1 MIAFLLSLWANPLAR
16 KIIIYCAITLGILYG
31 LRLWGNKQWQ
41 KGEIQGRMA
50 MGKDIEK
57 QKQAEWKA
65 KEAALAL
72 AAKNLDQD
80 KRSVL
85 AATEQLRQD
94 RTNLS
99 KTLSDAQAAIQRERN
114 RQYEAVNTVPDLL
127 LWDAIRAVSAELA
140 FINGGAP
147 PGPQPALRTPLY
159 P

>member
-1 MIAFLLSLWANPLAR
+1 MIAFILGLWSNPLAR

-41 KGEIQGRMA
+41 KGETQGRMA

-65 KEAALAL
+65 KEAAIAQ
-72 AAKNLDQD
+72 ATKTLDEE

-94 RTNLS
+94 RVNLS
-99 KTLSDAQAAIQRERN
+99 RTLTDAQAAIQRERARAYAN
-114 RQYEAVNTVPDLL
+114 AAAVPDNRI
-127 LWDAIRAVSAELA
+127 WDDIRAISRELSANA
-140 FINGGAP
+140 
-147 PGPQPALRTPLY
+147 R
-159 P
+159 